1 MSDANFLN
9 SVNFLNSPKDL
20 ITILIVFI
28 VGCYLIFKSSNYFNS
43 TITRALLLYIWHS
56 VFCFAYIFAT
66 TIIGGDS
73 IWYYTSSLNVLREFS
88 VGTTAVQY
96 LTAIFTVGFGL
107 TYISTFLVFNI
118 IGSYGLLAFDATLR
132 HINKNKSGFVKSL
145 SLFIIL
151 LPSLSFWSSAIGKD
165 SIHFMATTFL
175 LWSCI
180 DFNKRKKM
188 FLFSLGLI
196 FLVRPHISGIAII
209 AFTLSIIFIKTYSPS
224 MKKIYFIISLISL
237 IFILPFILEYVGLGR
252 SISIDTIISYIKSR
266 QNVNMGGGSSI
277 DIRQMNLPYQL
288 FTYLFRPLPYE
299 AHSVFAFLSSIDNV
313 LILTVF
319 TLSFLSIISLK
330 GQKFNLN
337 HPTENRLFLLIFG
350 MAMLIILSLTTANLG
365 IAVRQKWMVLPI
377 LLYFAFLFMRVRWS
391 NKPKFKKV

>member
-1 MSDANFLN
+1 
-9 SVNFLNSPKDL
+9 
-20 ITILIVFI
+20 
-28 VGCYLIFKSSNYFNS
+28 
-43 TITRALLLYIWHS
+43 
-56 VFCFAYIFAT
+56 
-66 TIIGGDS
+66 
-73 IWYYTSSLNVLREFS
+73 
-88 VGTTAVQY
+88 
-96 LTAIFTVGFGL
+96 
-107 TYISTFLVFNI
+107 
-118 IGSYGLLAFDATLR
+118 
-132 HINKNKSGFVKSL
+132 
-145 SLFIIL
+145 
-151 LPSLSFWSSAIGKD
+151 
-165 SIHFMATTFL
+165 
-175 LWSCI
+175 
-180 DFNKRKKM
+180 
-188 FLFSLGLI
+188 
-196 FLVRPHISGIAII
+196 
-209 AFTLSIIFIKTYSPS
+209 